1 MPFSVD
7 VNSAPHELQMK
18 IIELQSSDM
27 LKAKFDSVPIVN
39 FYKEYVLKSTYSHL
53 HDNAKLVMCMFGS
66 TYCCEQIFSK
76 MNYTKNKVRNR
87 LSDRHLNN
95 VPQISSTKLPVDFY
109 ALAIT
114 QKQHHP
120 SH

>member
-7 VNSAPHELQMK
+7 VNSVPHELQME
-18 IIELQSSDM
+18 IIKLQSSDM
-27 LKAKFDSVPIVN
+27 SKAKFDSVPIAN
-39 FYKEYVLKSTYSHL
+39 FYKEYVPKSTYPHL
-53 HDNAKLVMCMFGS
+53 HDNANCVMWMFRS

-76 MNYTKNKVRNR
+76 MNYTKNKLCNC

-95 VPQISSTKLPVDFY
+95 VLQILSTKLRVDFN